1 MDFQT
6 VRIYGSLVVI
16 MGCFIFL
23 YPKLLHPMVLSVFG
37 LNAKSEVVKE
47 NDFIPPPLRNQHQHV
62 PNSKGKPDIP
72 ENIKNMR
79 HGPHPGM
86 RAAAAD
92 QGKQT
97 RGSGRGGMMS
107 VILPMYAIGIVVYL
121 VYTLT
126 KVFGKKDKKDGSDQQ
141 SPTHQPKSPVYEDVP
156 LDDEEEMDIRKLQE
170 RLAETESQMTKIL
183 MAMQSVQNKMGDVS
197 VQPAQGNNSANA
209 SESGKKEATEKESN
223 DQSSESTPDSD
234 SFEIVN
240 KSDRE
245 SSGEETGSQSVE
257 TLLPETV
264 DSDDTEPAGDQL
276 SDQGKQEEDGQ
287 DEEEVL
293 LDAAGKKEVDEEDTT
308 VRKRHPNPLPQDS

>member
-6 VRIYGSLVVI
+6 VRIYGSLV
-16 MGCFIFL
+16 
-23 YPKLLHPMVLSVFG
+23 
-37 LNAKSEVVKE
+37 
-47 NDFIPPPLRNQHQHV
+47 
-62 PNSKGKPDIP
+62 
-72 ENIKNMR
+72 

-156 LDDEEEMDIRKLQE
+156 LDDEGTVPQVPQSAGDPMSKENLQGQLDQLQAFANSVQDKNLKEMDIRKLQE

-308 VRKRHPNPLPQDS
+308 TGISDTNNMSSQDCL